1 MASAAHAPFAPPR
14 RYGGASA
21 EERAQQR
28 RERLMEAAFEVF
40 GQHGYRQT
48 TMRLICAQAR
58 LADRYFYEHFDSTHD
73 CYVAVHTQACLEAAL
88 AVEQAVR
95 SLPGDLLLRARGG
108 LTAFFEHIRSD
119 PCRARI
125 LILDSS
131 ASGLSAQQRIDQ
143 QYAFLIELL
152 KSRFRQ
158 RYPHAF
164 NQPNL
169 EYVVLGCMGMI
180 TSTAMRWIERQ
191 FADPIDTVVDHTH
204 YAWMGLDS
212 WLTQM
217 NDAATGR

>member
-1 MASAAHAPFAPPR
+1 MATSHAPAAAAR

-21 EERAQQR
+21 QERAEERRQ
-28 RERLMEAAFEVF
+28 RLMTAAFEVF
-40 GQHGYRQT
+40 GQQGYRQT

-58 LADRYFYEHFDSTHD
+58 LADRYFYEHFGSTHD
-73 CYVAVHTQACLEAAL
+73 CYVAVHTQACLEAAQV
-88 AVEQAVR
+88 VEMAIR

-119 PCRARI
+119 PRRARI

-131 ASGLSAQQRIDQ
+131 ASGLNAQQRIDE
-143 QYAFLIELL
+143 QYAFVIELL

-158 RYPHAF
+158 RYPNAY
-164 NQPNL
+164 NKPNM

-180 TSTAMRWIERQ
+180 INTAMRWIERD
-191 FADPIDTVVDHTH
+191 FSDPIETVVDHTH

-212 WLTQM
+212 WMTQL
-217 NDAATGR
+217 NAAAG

>member
-1 MASAAHAPFAPPR
+1 MVPSHAPAAAAR

-21 EERAQQR
+21 QERAQER
-28 RERLMEAAFEVF
+28 RQRLMAAAFDVF
-40 GQHGYRQT
+40 GQQGYRQT

-58 LADRYFYEHFDSTHD
+58 LADRYFYEHFASTHD

-88 AVEQAVR
+88 FVEQAIR
-95 SLPGDLLLRARGG
+95 SLPGDLLLRSRGG
-108 LTAFFEHIRSD
+108 ITAFFEHIRSD
-119 PCRARI
+119 PRRARI

-131 ASGLSAQQRIDQ
+131 ASGLSAQQRLDQ
-143 QYAFLIELL
+143 QYSFVVELL

-164 NQPNL
+164 SKPNL

-180 TSTAMRWIERQ
+180 TNTAMRWIERD

-204 YAWMGLDS
+204 YAWIGLDN
-212 WLTQM
+212 WMTQM
-217 NDAATGR
+217 NFATSQN